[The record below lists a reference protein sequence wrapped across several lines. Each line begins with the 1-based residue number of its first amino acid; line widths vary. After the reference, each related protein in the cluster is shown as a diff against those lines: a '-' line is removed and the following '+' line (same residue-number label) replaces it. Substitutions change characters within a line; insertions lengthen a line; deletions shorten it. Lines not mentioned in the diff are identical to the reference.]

1 MLTHPHRS
9 VCWLSDPLSFHFG
22 PRGTIFAVF
31 WLLSVIGAAYTHTR
45 QPIRDAGSQAPGS
58 ELETMRAGTERRAAD
73 RGTSEKAARCRGRH
87 ERRHGERGETRTSR
101 VVLPKERGCGLAT
114 S

>member
-31 WLLSVIGAAYTHTR
+31 WLLSVIGAVYTHTR
-45 QPIRDAGSQAPGS
+45 QQIRDAGSQAPGS
-58 ELETMRAGTERRAAD
+58 ELETMRD
-73 RGTSEKAARCRGRH
+73 AARARNGGR
-87 ERRHGERGETRTSR
+87 RTAGHR
-101 VVLPKERGCGLAT
+101 PYTVREGFPRPGPA
-114 S
+114 